1 MRYDL
6 LRNRKYPESIHFES
20 FDFAL
25 SRSNSGDEWQTS
37 GSVANRLSARACC
50 VDNTHKQDRRP
61 EDLHGVNASLD
72 QGMAGR
78 EGGLDRQTDEL
89 VAAPIARYDDRL
101 RVTPVGVFAEAV
113 EHLER
118 MREGRS
124 FDRHPDRRGGAAAPP
139 SN

>member
-1 MRYDL
+1 MLRY
-6 LRNRKYPESIHFES
+6 
-20 FDFAL
+20 
-25 SRSNSGDEWQTS
+25 
-37 GSVANRLSARACC
+37 
-50 VDNTHKQDRRP
+50 THKQDQRP
-61 EDLHGVNASLD
+61 EGLYGVNASLD

-124 FDRHPDRRGGAAAPP
+124 YDRHPDRRGGAAAPP